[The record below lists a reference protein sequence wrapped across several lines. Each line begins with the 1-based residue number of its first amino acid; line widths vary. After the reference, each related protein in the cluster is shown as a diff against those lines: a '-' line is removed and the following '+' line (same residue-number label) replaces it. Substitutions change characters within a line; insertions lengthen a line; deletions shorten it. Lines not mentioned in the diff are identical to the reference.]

1 MRYLFGKVGAA
12 VFMPC
17 FLAAFTAGLIFKLEF
32 LVPLCDTVLTLMTLI
47 TVATL
52 IKSSE
57 RIISL
62 SERNIDLK

>member
-1 MRYLFGKVGAA
+1 VG
-12 VFMPC
+12 VGIFVPC
-17 FLAAFTAGLIFKLEF
+17 FIAAFAAGLIFELEF
-32 LVPLCDTVLTLMTLI
+32 LIPLCDTVLTLMTLI